1 MFSYYRMCSLT
12 ELCMRRCSACGAAEG
27 TKSAKSG
34 KLVDKLVHCLC
45 NPHGLPLY
53 CGAECQRH
61 GRKDH
66 AEFCTYTKP
75 DKKKKIGGR
84 EEGY

>member
-1 MFSYYRMCSLT
+1 
-12 ELCMRRCSACGAAEG
+12 MRRCSACGAAEG
-27 TKSAKSG
+27 TKSAKTG